1 MPENNTPSS
10 CLPQEPL
17 MKFDNAGQA
26 PIIKYN
32 LPETHS
38 FVANVYLPILS
49 GIDNV
54 NKFQTDYKDAPSS
67 NYYTAVAA
75 SNATPQVL
83 AANIANVFV
92 GAVSNNLTVSTNES
106 INTSIVPLVSL
117 DQALV
122 SNLTE
127 SNPNTNALVQNVKI
141 AGIETI
147 HIAEVAK
154 TAMPILERNL
164 AGQDVLRF
172 VPKPSSC
179 RPQITMVEHYRTNTF
194 LGNYGVGRT
203 VKAFSLLPGEKS
215 TISIKTFKS
224 LLSVK
229 KDAQNVLD
237 SFTEESAKDFESLA
251 EQETSANTKKEE
263 KKDSQI
269 GGGVNFSI
277 PGVPIG
283 GNVNTDHKSSVNSM
297 REESVKALNRTISKQ
312 TQKSVANRKI
322 EVNTES
328 TTTETS
334 STEESTTRVI
344 ENLNKSRTLNFV
356 FRQLNQELI
365 TIIYLD
371 DVTFVFSN
379 GYEEKKITCK
389 IDGLYQMLTEVLTPA
404 DVNTTYQEIINQ
416 LGNVYDFEN
425 HKRSFLVKYQD
436 VIHDFYTAE
445 AGTSWNVPPNTP
457 VPGVPP
463 SIPTPPGVPPPAII
477 NNRINFKKNP
487 SLESTYTT
495 DDGKQFTVRGIIKNV
510 THRVLPTDS
519 LIVDAL
525 LGGGEALDCFN
536 QKLQDAAAIS
546 ASLENQE
553 KEQAIAII
561 NSITTPAD
569 KAANYKK
576 VFGTCCDV
584 AQSGCGCNCNNG
596 GTNG

>member
-1 MPENNTPSS
+1 MPENNTPVS

-17 MKFDNAGQA
+17 MKFDDEGQA

-32 LPETHS
+32 LPETQS
-38 FVANVYLPILS
+38 FVANIYLPILTGS
-49 GIDNV
+49 SNV
-54 NKFQTDYKDAPSS
+54 SKFKPSYGSAPST
-67 NYYTAVAA
+67 NYYTVVAA
-75 SNATPQVL
+75 ANATPQVL

-92 GAVSNNLTVSTNES
+92 GAVSNNLTVATADV
-106 INTSIVPLVSL
+106 INTNVVPLVSL
-117 DQALV
+117 DKALTV
-122 SNLTE
+122 NLTE
-127 SNPNTNALVQNVKI
+127 ANPTNLSLVQNVKI
-141 AGIETI
+141 AGIEAI
-147 HIAEVAK
+147 QVAEVAK
-154 TAMPILERNL
+154 TAMPVLSRNM
-164 AGQDVLRF
+164 AGQDVLSF
-172 VPKPSSC
+172 VPKPTSC

-203 VKAFSLLPGEKS
+203 VKTFSLLPGEKS
-215 TISIKTFKS
+215 TISVRTFKS

-237 SFTEESAKDFESLA
+237 SFTDESAKDFESLA
-251 EQETSANTKKEE
+251 EQETSSSTKTEE
-263 KKDSQI
+263 KKDSQV
-269 GGGVNFSI
+269 GGGVNFSL

-283 GNVNTDHKSSVNSM
+283 GNASADHKSSVNTM

-334 STEESTTRVI
+334 SSEDSTTRVL

-389 IDGLYQMLTEVLTPA
+389 IDGLYQMLTDVLNTQA
-404 DVNTTYQEIINQ
+404 DVDITYQEIINQ

-436 VIHDFYTAE
+436 AIHDFYAE
-445 AGTSWNVPPNTP
+445 TPGTSWNVAPGSALPGTP
-457 VPGVPP
+457 TLL
-463 SIPTPPGVPPPAII
+463 S
-477 NNRINFKKNP
+477 NRVNFKKNP
-487 SLESTYTT
+487 DLTSTYTT
-495 DDGKQFTVRGIIKNV
+495 PEGNQFTVRGIIKNV
-510 THRVLPTDS
+510 THRTLPTDS

-525 LGGGEALDCFN
+525 LGGGEALDCFGL
-536 QKLQDAAAIS
+536 KTQDNETIRV
-546 ASLENQE
+546 SLENDKVSKGLTIIDAITDPTAKAEAYDKMFGE
-553 KEQAIAII
+553 K
-561 NSITTPAD
+561 
-569 KAANYKK
+569 
-576 VFGTCCDV
+576 CCDT
-584 AQSGCGCNCNNG
+584 AEDNN
-596 GTNG
+596 